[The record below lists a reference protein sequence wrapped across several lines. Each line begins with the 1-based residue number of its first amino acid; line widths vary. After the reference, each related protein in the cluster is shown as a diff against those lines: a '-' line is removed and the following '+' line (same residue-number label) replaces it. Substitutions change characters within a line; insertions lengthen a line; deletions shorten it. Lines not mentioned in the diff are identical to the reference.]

1 MWLYCH
7 STVYF
12 GLVFFVLESFFRHGQ
27 TYVKRSLF
35 TGTLHIR
42 SKNPQIRFYDHY
54 SEDLLLQKSII
65 TELNDVTTL
74 LRSTGFALRADGHIS
89 EQNKRTG

>member
-1 MWLYCH
+1 MGKGC
-7 STVYF
+7 
-12 GLVFFVLESFFRHGQ
+12 
-27 TYVKRSLF
+27 LF

-42 SKNPQIRFYDHY
+42 PKNPQIRSYDHY

-74 LRSTGFALRADGHIS
+74 LRSAGFALNVDGHIS